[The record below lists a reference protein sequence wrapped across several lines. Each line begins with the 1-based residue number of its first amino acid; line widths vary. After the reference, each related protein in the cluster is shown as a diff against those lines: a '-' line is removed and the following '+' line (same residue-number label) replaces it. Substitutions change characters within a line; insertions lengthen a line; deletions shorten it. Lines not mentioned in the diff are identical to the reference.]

1 VTRVFLAWSR
11 HVCLYAGRIHSAV
24 ERVAPHLV
32 NLDDECVLRAI
43 WEKDGWGKAWGILCR
58 SDAPMDELRRH
69 LRKFLQ
75 AQLPDG
81 QVVVFRFFD
90 PRVWRTY
97 WPTLTPAERAAWTT
111 GGRIEFIAEPE
122 TLI

>member
-1 VTRVFLAWSR
+1 MPS
-11 HVCLYAGRIHSAV
+11 GRST
-24 ERVAPHLV
+24 
-32 NLDDECVLRAI
+32 
-43 WEKDGWGKAWGILCR
+43 DGVRLGGFCK

-75 AQLPDG
+75 AQFPDG
-81 QVVVFRFFD
+81 QVVVFRFYD

-97 WPTLTPAERAAWTT
+97 WPTLTPDERAAWTT
-111 GGRIEFIAEPE
+111 GGLIEFIAEPE